1 MYRRKLNL
9 TALLAQKSHFL
20 FGPRSTGKTT
30 LIEQQLGPCRM
41 YDLLDN
47 EIFVRLARSPKILEE
62 ENKIDPK
69 LIVIDEV
76 QKLPKLLD
84 EVQRLIKKYNW
95 RFLMT
100 GSSARK
106 LKGGGANM
114 LGGRAWE
121 ARMFPLTF
129 AEIENFDLLR
139 YLNHGGLPHIY
150 PSELAKVELKNYTN
164 LYLREEIASEGLV
177 KNYEYFLSFLDV
189 IALTNG
195 QELNFESIARDAGVP
210 PRTVQNYVQ
219 ILEDTLV
226 AYQLKPFQ
234 RTKKRKAITKSKIF
248 LFDVGLANFI
258 AKRGEILEGSSAFGF
273 AFEHF
278 IVNEICAYLSYSGL
292 DQRTVGP
299 TYWRSVDQHEVDCLI
314 ADEVAI
320 EIKAT
325 SFVRNDHCKGLIAL
339 KEENIFKKFIV
350 VSNDPEPRDL
360 DNGIH
365 VLPWTLFLEN
375 LWAGRVY
382 PMTHK

>member
-1 MYRRKLNL
+1 MYLRRLNL
-9 TALLAQKSHFL
+9 ATLLEHKSHFL

-30 LIEQQLGPCRM
+30 LIEQQLSSCRM

-47 EIFVRLARSPKILEE
+47 DVFVRLARSPKILEE
-62 ENKIDPK
+62 ENRVDPK
-69 LIVIDEV
+69 LIVIDEI

-84 EVQRLIKKYNW
+84 EVQRLIRKYNW

-121 ARMFPLTF
+121 ARMFPLTSV
-129 AEIENFDLLR
+129 EINGFNLSK

-150 PSELAKVELKNYTN
+150 DSSMAEIELKNYTN
-164 LYLREEIASEGLV
+164 IYLREEIASEGLV
-177 KNYEYFLSFLDV
+177 KNYEYFMNFLDV

-219 ILEDTLV
+219 ILEDTLM

-234 RTKKRKAITKSKIF
+234 RTKRRKSISKSKIF

-258 AKRGEILEGSSAFGF
+258 AKRGEIIEGSAAFGS

-278 IVNEICAYLSYSGL
+278 IINEIYAYLSYSGH
-292 DQRTVGP
+292 DPRKVGP

-314 ADEVAI
+314 ADEIAI
-320 EIKAT
+320 EIKST
-325 SFVRNDHCKGLIAL
+325 SFVRNDHCKGLVAL
-339 KEENIFKKFIV
+339 KQENIFKKFLI
-350 VSNDPEPRDL
+350 VSNDPAPRDL
-360 DNGIH
+360 DNGIR
-365 VLPWTLFLEN
+365 VLPWKLFLEI
-375 LWAGRVY
+375 LWAGDLY
-382 PMTHK
+382 PLHGS